1 MGIRRPRHELDLSH
15 EPPTSR
21 ELPAELADEQPY
33 LSQHAYGGHS
43 VSAAARASFGTAALA
58 ADRMHGPEV
67 VAGAQVSAG
76 GRRQRLMDVDH
87 VQVRAGDKADN
98 ISDEFRPHLLRQR
111 LSDSSNSNWQ
121 PQSNRKLCS
130 AAATASS
137 HGCGEPSID
146 QEQQLI
152 WRTNWSLPEVQQR
165 QQFSSAAANAAK
177 LGARPGNSNKG
188 STCIDLLSVPP
199 QAASAL
205 LMSKR
210 QLVKA
215 LNGLFLADVKT
226 NLTERVQE
234 FTDCPYTKH
243 EHRETIITLLQCI
256 KFQLNKFVKLIY
268 RLVSVRLIVM
278 IIMSFELTS
287 EHQC

>member
-1 MGIRRPRHELDLSH
+1 M
-15 EPPTSR
+15 
-21 ELPAELADEQPY
+21 
-33 LSQHAYGGHS
+33 
-43 VSAAARASFGTAALA
+43 
-58 ADRMHGPEV
+58 
-67 VAGAQVSAG
+67 
-76 GRRQRLMDVDH
+76 
-87 VQVRAGDKADN
+87 
-98 ISDEFRPHLLRQR
+98 
-111 LSDSSNSNWQ
+111 
-121 PQSNRKLCS
+121 
-130 AAATASS
+130 
-137 HGCGEPSID
+137 
-146 QEQQLI
+146 
-152 WRTNWSLPEVQQR
+152 QQR